1 MSPVNFHQPIVIE
14 GNACFLSDAHLGTG
28 NSELRET
35 LLCQLL
41 EQQQDQI
48 QHLFLLG
55 DMFDFWF
62 EYRDVVP
69 KGYCTLFSILKKL
82 QQKGIKIYYFTGNH
96 DMWVFDYL
104 KEEIGLEMHSEPQ
117 YMEFDGKRLYIGHGD
132 GLGHLDNKY
141 DFLKKVFR
149 SKFNQQ
155 LFRMLPSS
163 LTFGIAHRWSDHSRT
178 THDPDD
184 LRYLGDEREGIVIH
198 CKQEMEKGHIDY
210 CVFGHRHTAV
220 RQAIK
225 TSTEQST
232 YINVGNWIEA
242 RNYAVFENGE
252 MQLENFSM

>member
-1 MSPVNFHQPIVIE
+1 MSKVYFIT
-14 GNACFLSDAHLGTG
+14 DAHLRKG
-28 NSELRET
+28 SESLKRERE
-35 LLCQLL
+35 LCTFL
-41 EQQQDQI
+41 ERIKEDAT
-48 QHLFLLG
+48 HLILLG
-55 DMFDFWF
+55 DIFDFWF
-62 EYRDVVP
+62 SYKEVVP
-69 KGYCTLFSILKKL
+69 RGHTRLLGKL
-82 QQKGIKIYYFTGNH
+82 AELSDAGIQIHFFIGNH

-132 GLGHLDNKY
+132 GLGHIDKKY

-220 RQAIK
+220 RQEIK
-225 TSTEQST
+225 TSTEHST
-232 YINVGNWIEA
+232 YINVGNWIDA

-252 MQLENFSM
+252 IQLANFSI